1 MKKFTIFTQKLAVVF
16 VLVLFCACQN
26 EEDSQ
31 QTKTNTKLAQRLFTQ
46 KGRLIIE
53 NDSDVKFNYS
63 VMCIGTE
70 NDMPD
75 NKYELSGVN
84 TREKILDHT
93 VLTLDSMNTLST
105 PGINPLLAVD
115 YWMFLNTA
123 TNVSASYNGYNANNI
138 YGKYCD
144 PLDPTLGKYSI
155 WRVLDLTNDDP
166 GISCGAT
173 GRIELKMWMPDADNP
188 TTSISETFGCIEL
201 NVRCNY
207 LPNGDIVVN
216 VSNPPF

>member
-1 MKKFTIFTQKLAVVF
+1 MKKFITFTQKLAVVF

-26 EEDSQ
+26 EENSQ
-31 QTKTNTKLAQRLFTQ
+31 QTKTSSKLAQRLFSS

-53 NDSDVKFNYS
+53 NDSDLKFNYR

-75 NKYELSGVN
+75 NKYELYGVN
-84 TREKILDHT
+84 IREKISDHT

-105 PGINPLLAVD
+105 PSINPLLAID
-115 YWMFLNTA
+115 DWMFLNTA
-123 TNVSASYNGYNANNI
+123 TQATATYNGYNANNL

-144 PLDPTLGKYSI
+144 PTDPTLGKYSI
-155 WRVLDLTNDDP
+155 WQVLDLFNETP
-166 GISCGAT
+166 GISCET
-173 GRIELKMWMPDADNP
+173 GRIELKIGMPTAENP